1 MDKFSH
7 FIDTYLYHILMS
19 KWLKIYFIL
28 VCKILTNGI
37 MGLKLSK
44 ILYLTQ
50 LPFLA
55 MKIEESTIFL
65 LILFNRKGAA
75 LDHAGEQ

>member
-1 MDKFSH
+1 
-7 FIDTYLYHILMS
+7 
-19 KWLKIYFIL
+19 
-28 VCKILTNGI
+28 

-50 LPFLA
+50 LPFLE

>member
-1 MDKFSH
+1 
-7 FIDTYLYHILMS
+7 
-19 KWLKIYFIL
+19 
-28 VCKILTNGI
+28 
-37 MGLKLSK
+37 MGLKLSNV
-44 ILYLTQ
+44 LYLTPQ

>member
-1 MDKFSH
+1 MDKFSN

-44 ILYLTQ
+44 IL